1 VTVAAYHQGYVLD
14 ASVAAK
20 WFVREGGA
28 DQSRALFIRERY
40 MVGQCRLI
48 MPEFGLLEIAN
59 ALRFSARAK
68 EAEVASALELLHD
81 LHLEI
86 HQLSWDLL
94 RKANAI
100 AWAYK
105 IAIYDATYIALAEI
119 VGFPLLT
126 ADEALLKKMKG
137 HSIVL
142 RLRDLA
148 VAERR

>member
-1 VTVAAYHQGYVLD
+1 MTVAAYHQGYVLD

-20 WFVREGGA
+20 WFVREGRA
-28 DQSRALFIRERY
+28 DQDRALFIRERY
-40 MVGQCRLI
+40 MARQCRLL

-126 ADEALLKKMKG
+126 ADEALLKKTRG

-142 RLRDLA
+142 RLRDLG